1 MSRTALCFATLIT
14 SFASLAQEPPTP
26 EAAAPAAEAA
36 PAAALP
42 SADDASKV
50 LKVTNVGNAKSIERL
65 AITSCTVLF
74 GTESSANAE
83 TQAGFGDSRAKRVEA
98 TVSSTYELL
107 GIDAA
112 ARQTLTDAICS
123 DAQVQLASRYTMVAQ
138 ADVAADPLFAKLHAN
153 GKPVPFEMA
162 RAGTKYQVHAPAGQ
176 AVVDLVYQNSDGIG
190 GTLRSFGTIAS
201 AISNGGPDVAEG
213 ALLKSLNAS
222 GAQINVMVDFAR
234 QKSNSVK
241 GFLGRIA
248 GNDSAKVDT
257 SLQLSVSGFVRIAPL
272 SEIEVKSGYVL
283 PDVNEYLRLTT
294 KAPLQGGGNAVL
306 GVHDIQSTGSKVGEG
321 AVNVLAGAMALSG
334 ISTSMATIE
343 RNGVDV
349 DPAIYA
355 SEVRLLA
362 GKLVGMAAVLSRP

>member
-14 SFASLAQEPPTP
+14 SFATLAQEPAP

-36 PAAALP
+36 VAVALP
-42 SADDASKV
+42 SADEAAKV
-50 LKVTNVGNAKSIERL
+50 LKATKVGNAKSIERL

-98 TVSSTYELL
+98 NVSSTYELL

-112 ARQTLTDAICS
+112 ARQTLTDVICNE
-123 DAQVQLASRYTMVAQ
+123 AQAQLASRYTMVPMAE
-138 ADVAADPLFAKLHAN
+138 VSADPLFAKMHAN
-153 GKPVPFEMA
+153 GRAVPFEMA

-176 AVVDLVYQNSDGIG
+176 SVVDLVYQNSDGIG

-201 AISNGGPDVAEG
+201 AISNGGPDAAEG

-241 GFLGRIA
+241 GFLGRVT
-248 GNDSAKVDT
+248 GNASAEVDT
-257 SLQLSVSGFVRIAPL
+257 SLKLSVSGFVRMAPNA
-272 SEIEVKSGYVL
+272 EIEVKSGYIL
-283 PDVNEYLRLTT
+283 PDVNEYPRFTT
-294 KAPLQGGGNAVL
+294 KTPLQGGGNAV
-306 GVHDIQSTGSKVGEG
+306 VAVRDIQTGGSKAGEA

-343 RNGVDV
+343 RNGVEV

-362 GKLVGMAAVLSRP
+362 GKLIGMATVLSRP